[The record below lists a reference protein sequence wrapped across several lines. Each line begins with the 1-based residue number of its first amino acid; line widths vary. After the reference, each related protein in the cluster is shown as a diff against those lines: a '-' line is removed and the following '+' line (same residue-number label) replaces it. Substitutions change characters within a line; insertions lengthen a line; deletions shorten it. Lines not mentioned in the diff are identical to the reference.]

1 LWVTPDAL
9 PTEVRPGVV
18 WGFRARKLDLVVG
31 EQGVDYPFVHKF
43 DGDSSGWINIAVLQV
58 YQR

>member
-1 LWVTPDAL
+1 
-9 PTEVRPGVV
+9 V

-31 EQGVDYPFVHKF
+31 EQGVDCPFVHKF